1 MIDWESTEQD
11 YDNFE
16 NWCVTRYVET
26 RNRYMVTARHELG
39 YQLKEYC
46 NRGVWQGAS
55 EHDNRLFEELQYFY
69 RNELGIAVKRTLL
82 LPNVRLFEITQDRN
96 PKCAVISI
104 NGKIKVADKKDIKDG
119 YRYTFK

>member
-1 MIDWESTEQD
+1 MIDWESTQED

-16 NWCVTRYVET
+16 NWAVTRYVET

-55 EHDNRLFEELQYFY
+55 AEDNRLFEELQYFY
-69 RNELGIAVKRTLL
+69 RNELGIAIKRTLL
-82 LPNVRLFEITQDRN
+82 LPNVRLFEVTQDRA

-104 NGKIKVADKKDIKDG
+104 NGKIKIADKKDIKDG